1 MLNSVRPA
9 SPNAMPVD
17 VQLAVTA
24 EDLPAV
30 PAIQDW
36 AEGVIEALD
45 TGECEQD
52 VCIRVVDA
60 SESRELNRTWRN
72 KDRPTNVLSFPAD
85 IELPEAN
92 RRILGDIVVC
102 APVVREEARQQG
114 KTMNA
119 HFAHMVVHGM
129 LHLYGYDHELASD
142 ADVMEQLE
150 REILGRFSVG
160 DPYRETETA

>member
-1 MLNSVRPA
+1 
-9 SPNAMPVD
+9 MPVD

-24 EDLPAV
+24 EDLPTV
-30 PAIQDW
+30 TAIQDW

-45 TGECEQD
+45 AGECEQD

-114 KTMNA
+114 KTMIA

-129 LHLYGYDHELASD
+129 LHLYGYDHEQSSD